1 MPLPNPKNGQNKN
14 DYISSCMADQAMNKE
29 FPDNKQRAA
38 VCYSKWR
45 EATAEIE
52 IDFSDQ
58 IIEAKEK
65 SSAS

>member
-14 DYISSCMADQAMNKE
+14 DYISSCMADQTMNKE
-29 FPDNKQRAA
+29 FPDKKQRAA